1 MPENNENL
9 LGNVKEVAPEVVAE
23 IGEIIEKDGKKII
36 KIGDKEVEIKIPE
49 TGDSSKEAADD
60 SKQLLGS
67 NCCEYIVGNSKWVP
81 VTFLDC
87 DVKVHDIDV
96 KKKKDKVRL
105 SGQVVD
111 CNGYGVSNV
120 LVNLLKYHSRT
131 GETVGVAHTIT
142 DCDGNYIF
150 EVDKPSI
157 FDFYDVYKII
167 VGKAAKGAERPDLFP
182 FNNCEPCKNPCS

>member
-49 TGDSSKEAADD
+49 TIDPTLATDD

-67 NCCEYIVGNSKWVP
+67 CCEYVVGNSKWVP

-87 DVKVHDIDV
+87 DIKVHDIDV
-96 KKKKDKVRL
+96 KKKKDKVRI

-120 LVNLLKYHSRT
+120 LVNLLKYYRRT
-131 GETVGVAHTIT
+131 DETVGVAHTIT

-157 FDFYDVYKII
+157 FELYDVYKII
-167 VGKAAKGAERPDLFP
+167 VGKAAKSDERPDLLP